1 MRKILTYYLKPYYGR
16 MVLGFGIKFTGTVMD
31 LLLPWTLAHMIDWVI
46 PTGRQQ
52 EILLW
57 GGFMVVCS
65 VLAVVFNIMANRMA
79 SRVASDT
86 IYTVRG
92 DLFAKVMY
100 LSHEEGDRITRPSL
114 ISRLTSDTY
123 YVHQMLA
130 RVQRLGVRAPILLLG
145 GLAMTLIL
153 DPVLAC
159 VLLAVMP
166 LLAVVVVVVSKKGIP
181 LFAALQD
188 SVDRFVRLVREDIT
202 GIRVIKALSK
212 EDYERARCDKINRE
226 MTDAEQRA
234 TMTTAVSNPAMNIF
248 LNLGLV
254 GVIIVGAYRV
264 NAGTSQVGIILAFM
278 TYFTIILNA
287 MMSIS
292 RMFVMISKAAASADR
307 IDQVLNCRDE
317 RDLLKALREMSE
329 NRQDSEDHR
338 VPHIEFDHVSFSY
351 NKNQPNLSDISFRLM
366 RGETL
371 GIIGSTGSGKT
382 TVINLLM
389 GFYRPDRGVVR
400 IDGQDISHMDMGE
413 LRRRFGTVFQN
424 DVIFENTIFENIT
437 MGRDLSRE
445 QAEHAVRRA
454 MAQEFVAEKGGLDQQ
469 LDIRGANLSGGQ
481 KQRLL
486 IARALA
492 GSPQILILDDSSSAL
507 DYKTDAA
514 LRQEL
519 REHYQDTTCIVI
531 AQRVSSVMSADH
543 ILVLEEGQAIGC
555 GTHEQLME
563 CCPVYREIGSSQ
575 MGVG

>member
-1 MRKILTYYLKPYYGR
+1 MKKILTYYLKPYYGR
-16 MVLGFGIKFTGTVMD
+16 MVVGFGIKFTGTVMD

-46 PTGRQQ
+46 PTGRQR

-166 LLAVVVVVVSKKGIP
+166 LLAVVVVAVSKKGIP

-264 NAGTSQVGIILAFM
+264 NAGTSQVGVILAFM

-292 RMFVMISKAAASADR
+292 RMFVMISKATASADR
-307 IDQVLNCRDE
+307 IDQVLGCRDE
-317 RDLLKALREMSE
+317 RDLLKALKEKDETCR
-329 NRQDSEDHR
+329 DSEERR

-389 GFYRPDRGVVR
+389 GFYRPDQGTIR
-400 IDGQDISHMDMGE
+400 IDGQDISDMDMGD

-437 MGRDLSRE
+437 MGREMSRE
-445 QAEHAVRRA
+445 QVEHAVRHA

-519 REHYQDTTCIVI
+519 REHFQNTTCIVI

-543 ILVLEEGQAIGC
+543 ILVLEEGQAIGY

>member
-1 MRKILTYYLKPYYGR
+1 MRKILAYYLKPYYGR
-16 MVLGFGIKFTGTVMD
+16 MALGFGIKFTGTVMD
-31 LLLPWTLAHMIDWVI
+31 LLLPWTLAHMIDQVI
-46 PTGRQQ
+46 PTGRQG
-52 EILLW
+52 EILMW

-79 SRVASDT
+79 SRVASDA

-166 LLAVVVVVVSKKGIP
+166 LLAVVVVVVSRKGIP

-188 SVDRFVRLVREDIT
+188 CADRFVRLVREDIA

-212 EDYERARCDKINRE
+212 EDYERARCDSVNRE
-226 MTDAEQRA
+226 MADAELKA

-254 GVIIVGAYRV
+254 GVIIAGAYRV
-264 NAGTSQVGIILAFM
+264 NAGTSQVGKILAFM

-292 RMFVMISKAAASADR
+292 RMFVMISKAVASAGR
-307 IDQVLNCRDE
+307 IDQVLISRDE
-317 RDLLKALREMSE
+317 RELLGALEGEGTVSPASGDKE
-329 NRQDSEDHR
+329 
-338 VPHIEFDHVSFSY
+338 VPHVEFDHVSFSY
-351 NKNQPNLSDISFRLM
+351 NKHQPNLDDISFRLTQ
-366 RGETL
+366 GETL

-389 GFYRPDRGVVR
+389 GFYRPDTGTIR
-400 IDGQDISHMDMGE
+400 IGGQDIMDMD
-413 LRRRFGTVFQN
+413 LRQLRSRFGSVFQN
-424 DVIFENTIFENIT
+424 DVIFENTILENIT
-437 MGRDLSRE
+437 MGRALGRE
-445 QAEHAVRRA
+445 QAVRAVRHA
-454 MAQEFVAEKGGLDQQ
+454 MAEEFVTEKGGLGQQ

-492 GSPQILILDDSSSAL
+492 GNPEILILDDSSSAL

-519 REHYQDTTCIVI
+519 REHFRRTTCIVI

-543 ILVLEEGQAIGC
+543 ILVLEEGQAIGY
-555 GTHEQLME
+555 GTHEQLMAS
-563 CCPVYREIGSSQ
+563 CSVYREISSSQ
-575 MGVG
+575 MGA